1 MTALRVASHS
11 ETTSVAGAVAWR
23 IRDVGTAEIE
33 AIGAGAVN
41 QAVKAVAVA
50 RGYLALEGL
59 DLAMVPS
66 FVTVKVGDEER
77 TAIRL
82 LVESH
87 AVSVPAPEK
96 EEPGLLEVASGAGV

>member
-11 ETTSVAGAVAWR
+11 QTTSVAGAVAWR
-23 IRDVGTAEIE
+23 IRDAGTAEME

-59 DLAMVPS
+59 DLVVVPS

-87 AVSVPAPEK
+87 AVVALDLEK
-96 EEPGLLEVASGAGV
+96 EVPRLLEMASGAGV

>member
-1 MTALRVASHS
+1 MSTLRVASRS

-23 IRDVGTAEIE
+23 VRDTGTAEIE

-59 DLAMVPS
+59 DLTLVPS
-66 FVTVKVGDEER
+66 FVTVKVGEEDR
-77 TAIRL
+77 TALRL
-82 LVESH
+82 LVESR
-87 AVSVPAPEK
+87 AAAQPMAEN
-96 EEPGLLEVASGAGV
+96 EDGGLLEMASGTGV